1 MGFVWP
7 SWRLRLK
14 QRRRRRRDCKGEEE
28 EEEVE
33 LLTNLLVSSAM
44 GSLWQPI

>member
-28 EEEVE
+28 EEVE